1 MTSSKRQKRSVLIA
15 GIIAITLFMGYAIFQ
30 NISFETEW
38 IYEKYN
44 DGYKILSYT
53 QAFDDNTTE
62 IVVPDKYEGK
72 DVVAIDDKVFYKN
85 NKIKKVIIPD
95 TVTEL
100 GASVFK
106 KCKNLET
113 VELSKNLTVIGG
125 ECFKECKS
133 LTSIILPDSIT
144 EIRGETF
151 VGCSS
156 LKEVI
161 LPENITEIKGNTFE
175 NCSALESIYIPE
187 GVTRIAAHAFYG
199 CTSLSDVFVPDTVN
213 EIGSSAFRKCDS
225 LESIEL
231 PEGVSINERAF
242 KESPTR
248 LLKKPIPDDLWDD
261 IVKEIQSKESYE
273 SLYVIYEK
281 ATGPDEIMILD
292 DVVCIVD
299 SIKYE
304 EIIKEEYALR
314 EFKEP
319 EELVGYLEEAK
330 NKGAKYVHYKFYTEI
345 GSKKAGTTYFV
356 SANGEIDDAIADFQ
370 DSGYSSEFDK
380 IEDELST
387 VDPQEKIDTLY
398 VVCKEVDGEKVP
410 DISSIDNSVWVGDV
424 PHSDSWEM
432 INTQKEILS
441 FLKKA
446 KILGA
451 SKVMFILDNKK
462 IGESSGTAG
471 WSYEIDEVIEG
482 YLNDTWT
489 FDGAYEHYLEAEKE
503 SNKE

>member
-156 LKEVI
+156 LKE
-161 LPENITEIKGNTFE
+161 E
-175 NCSALESIYIPE
+175 
-187 GVTRIAAHAFYG
+187 
-199 CTSLSDVFVPDTVN
+199 
-213 EIGSSAFRKCDS
+213 
-225 LESIEL
+225 
-231 PEGVSINERAF
+231 
-242 KESPTR
+242 
-248 LLKKPIPDDLWDD
+248 
-261 IVKEIQSKESYE
+261 
-273 SLYVIYEK
+273 
-281 ATGPDEIMILD
+281 
-292 DVVCIVD
+292 
-299 SIKYE
+299 
-304 EIIKEEYALR
+304 
-314 EFKEP
+314 
-319 EELVGYLEEAK
+319 
-330 NKGAKYVHYKFYTEI
+330 
-345 GSKKAGTTYFV
+345 
-356 SANGEIDDAIADFQ
+356 
-370 DSGYSSEFDK
+370 
-380 IEDELST
+380 
-387 VDPQEKIDTLY
+387 
-398 VVCKEVDGEKVP
+398 
-410 DISSIDNSVWVGDV
+410 
-424 PHSDSWEM
+424 
-432 INTQKEILS
+432 
-441 FLKKA
+441 
-446 KILGA
+446 
-451 SKVMFILDNKK
+451 
-462 IGESSGTAG
+462 
-471 WSYEIDEVIEG
+471 
-482 YLNDTWT
+482 
-489 FDGAYEHYLEAEKE
+489 
-503 SNKE
+503 